1 MKKKSSRNNFIIQ
14 GGILGIA
21 GILTRIIGMFYRIP
35 VTNIIGPK
43 GNGYYA
49 AAYQIY
55 TIMLLISSYSLPLA
69 VSKLVSARIGAGE
82 YKNADRIFRGAFRF
96 AACTGGFV
104 CLLILIGAD
113 FFATHL
119 MSESMSGIAL
129 KVFAPTLL
137 TVALMGVIRG
147 YFQGMGTMIPT
158 AVSQIVEQIV
168 NAVVSILAAKY
179 LFDYG
184 LRVGALLQNDNYS
197 AAYGAAGSSLGT
209 GAGAL
214 AGFIL
219 LSAMLLRESRTLKK
233 KQKLE
238 MARRAEPY
246 SDIMRILLLTIVPVI
261 LSTAVYN
268 IGELLS
274 NSVFNRI
281 MMLKGFGDTK
291 SYTWGVYSGEYKVL
305 LNVPIALSNAMCS
318 SVVPALTACMAVRDL
333 KGARRKISQVM
344 RFMMILAFPCAVGL
358 GVLARPIMAMLF
370 KDGYDLAAK
379 LMHLGCINII
389 LYSISTLSN
398 GILQGINKM
407 NIPVRNA
414 VISLMLQM
422 GVLIALLNFTD
433 LGIRS
438 VIIANFC
445 FALFMSILN
454 HMAIRKYIRYRQ
466 ETFRTF
472 VMPGICTA
480 IMALVVFVVSK
491 IMDLVSGN
499 IANVMISMIVGG
511 LVYCYLVIKLRVI
524 SVSELRRFK
533 MGEFL
538 VAFLRL
544 NDEELYE

>member
-1 MKKKSSRNNFIIQ
+1 M
-14 GGILGIA
+14 GIA

-69 VSKLVSARIGAGE
+69 VSKLVSARVGAGE

-96 AACTGGFV
+96 ALFTGGFV
-104 CLLILIGAD
+104 CLLILFGAD
-113 FFATHL
+113 FFAAKV

-168 NAVVSILAAKY
+168 NAVVSIVAAKF
-179 LFDYG
+179 LFEYG
-184 LRVGALLQNDNYS
+184 TRVGALLQNDNYS

-214 AGFIL
+214 AGFLL
-219 LSAMLLRESRTLKK
+219 LSLMLLRESHTLKK
-233 KQKLE
+233 KQKAE
-238 MARRAEPY
+238 ISRRMEPY
-246 SDIMRILLLTIVPVI
+246 SDIVRILLLTIVPVI

-268 IGELLS
+268 VGELLS

-281 MMLKGFGDTK
+281 MTLKGFGDTK
-291 SYTWGVYSGEYKVL
+291 SYTWGVYSGEYKVM

-318 SVVPALTACMAVRDL
+318 SVVPALTACMAMKDI
-333 KGARRKISQVM
+333 KGAKRKISQVM
-344 RFMMILAFPCAVGL
+344 RFMMLLAFPCAAGL

-370 KDGYDLAAK
+370 KDGYDLAAG
-379 LMHLGCINII
+379 LMHFGCINII
-389 LYSISTLSN
+389 LYSVSTLSN

-407 NIPVRNA
+407 SIPVRNA
-414 VISLMLQM
+414 VLSLIVQM
-422 GVLIALLNFTD
+422 AVLICLLNFTG
-433 LGIRS
+433 LGIYS
-438 VIIANFC
+438 VILANFC
-445 FALFMSILN
+445 FAFSMSLLN
-454 HMAIRKYIRYRQ
+454 HLAIRKYIRYRQ
-466 ETFRTF
+466 EAFKTFI
-472 VMPGICTA
+472 MPGICTV

-491 IMDLVSGN
+491 IMDLISGN
-499 IANVMISMIVGG
+499 IPNVIISMTVGFF
-511 LVYCYLVIKLRVI
+511 VYMFLIIRLRVI
-524 SVSELRRFK
+524 TVRELKSFK
-533 MGEFL
+533 MGAFIA
-538 VAFLRL
+538 AFLKMS
-544 NDEELYE
+544 DEELYE